1 MQRKHGIYERYIKRL
16 LDIICSL
23 LTIMFFGWLYIIIAM
38 LVRVKMGRPVV
49 FKQPRPGLIDPK
61 TGQERIF
68 DMYKFRTM
76 TDERDENGN
85 LLPDNLRLGKFGK
98 ALRRSS
104 MDELLEVFNILKG
117 DMSIIGPRPQL
128 VRDMVFMSKE
138 VRMRHTV
145 KPGLSGLAQVNGR
158 NAVTWEQKFDW
169 DLMYIEKVSFLG
181 DFKILIKTVMKV
193 FGHGESD
200 EELNVT
206 DDYGDVLL
214 KTGMVSKSRYDEL
227 QLQAKELIAEYQRS

>member
-1 MQRKHGIYERYIKRL
+1 MQRKRGIYEKYIKRL

-23 LTIMFFGWLYIIIAM
+23 LTIIVFGWLYIIIAI
-38 LVRVKMGRPVV
+38 LVRVKMGSPVV

-61 TGQERIF
+61 TGRVRIF

-76 TDERDENGN
+76 TDRRDENGN
-85 LLPDNLRLGKFGK
+85 LLPDKLRLGKFGK
-98 ALRRSS
+98 ALRGSS
-104 MDELLEVFNILKG
+104 MDELLEIFNILKG

-128 VRDMVFMSKE
+128 IRDMVFMSKE

-145 KPGLSGLAQVNGR
+145 KPGLSGLAQINGR
-158 NAVTWEQKFDW
+158 NAVTWEQKFKW
-169 DLMYIEKVSFLG
+169 DLEYIEKVSFLE
-181 DFKILIKTVMKV
+181 DFKILLKTVRKV
-193 FGHGESD
+193 FGHSES
-200 EELNVT
+200 EAELDVT

-214 KTGMVSKSRYDEL
+214 KAGMVSQARYDEL